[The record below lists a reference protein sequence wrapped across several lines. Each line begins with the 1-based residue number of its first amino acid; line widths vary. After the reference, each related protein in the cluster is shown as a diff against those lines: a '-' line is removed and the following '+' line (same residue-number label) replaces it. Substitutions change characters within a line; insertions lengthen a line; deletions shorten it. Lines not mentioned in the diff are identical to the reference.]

1 MMARKGKRNTRRA
14 GRRSASAA
22 LAVEADAR
30 AGVRVVRET
39 AGGRRRVWMRVLTV
53 LGWLVS
59 ALAVAL
65 CAAVW
70 WVCARLELLFT
81 ADGVSALADLGADG
95 ARERLASVQ
104 LEALTPFV
112 ALYGWRHV
120 VIAVVLS
127 VGFGVGFALLWA
139 GRAR

>member
-1 MMARKGKRNTRRA
+1 MARKGKRNTRKD
-14 GRRSASAA
+14 GRRVARAA
-22 LAVEADAR
+22 LAVDENAR
-30 AGVRVVRET
+30 ADVRVVRE
-39 AGGRRRVWMRVLTV
+39 AGGRRRVWMRVLTA

-59 ALAVAL
+59 ALAVVL

-81 ADGVSALADLGADG
+81 AAGVRELADLGADG

-112 ALYGWRHV
+112 ALYGWRYV
-120 VIAVVLS
+120 AVAVILS
-127 VGFGVGFALLWA
+127 AGFGVGFALLWL

>member
-1 MMARKGKRNTRRA
+1 MARKGKRNTRKD
-14 GRRSASAA
+14 GRRVARAA
-22 LAVEADAR
+22 LAVDENAR
-30 AGVRVVRET
+30 ADVRVVRE

-81 ADGVSALADLGADG
+81 AAGVRELANLGADG

-112 ALYGWRHV
+112 ALYGWRYV
-120 VIAVVLS
+120 AVAVILS
-127 VGFGVGFALLWA
+127 AGFGVGFTLLWL

>member
-1 MMARKGKRNTRRA
+1 MMARSGKKSARKGRKTAPRVRV
-14 GRRSASAA
+14 
-22 LAVEADAR
+22 AVPCGSS
-30 AGVRVVRET
+30 GVRVVRE
-39 AGGRRRVWMRVLTV
+39 AGGRRRLWMRVLTV

-59 ALAVAL
+59 ALAVVL

-81 ADGVSALADLGADG
+81 AAGMRELADLGADG

-112 ALYGWRHV
+112 ALYGWRYV
-120 VIAVVLS
+120 AVAVILS
-127 VGFGVGFALLWA
+127 VGLGVGFALLWV
-139 GRAR
+139 GRSR

>member
-1 MMARKGKRNTRRA
+1 MARKGKRNTRKA
-14 GRRSASAA
+14 GRRAA
-22 LAVEADAR
+22 LTVDADAR
-30 AGVRVVRET
+30 AGVRVVRE
-39 AGGRRRVWMRVLTV
+39 AGGRRRVWTRVLTV

-59 ALAVAL
+59 ALAVVL

-81 ADGVSALADLGADG
+81 AAGVRELADLGADG

-112 ALYGWRHV
+112 ALYGCRYV
-120 VIAVVLS
+120 AVAVILS
-127 VGFGVGFALLWA
+127 VGLGVGFALLWL

>member
-1 MMARKGKRNTRRA
+1 MARKGKRNARKDGRRA
-14 GRRSASAA
+14 ARAA
-22 LAVEADAR
+22 LAVDTDVR
-30 AGVRVVRET
+30 AGVRVVRER
-39 AGGRRRVWMRVLTV
+39 GGRRVWMRVLTV

-59 ALAVAL
+59 ALAVVL

-81 ADGVSALADLGADG
+81 AAGVRELADLGADG

-112 ALYGWRHV
+112 ALYGWRYV
-120 VIAVVLS
+120 AVAIILS
-127 VGFGVGFALLWA
+127 VGLGVGFALLWL

>member
-1 MMARKGKRNTRRA
+1 MARKGKRNTRKD
-14 GRRSASAA
+14 GRRVARAA
-22 LAVEADAR
+22 LAVDENAR
-30 AGVRVVRET
+30 ADVRVVRE

-59 ALAVAL
+59 ALAVVL

-81 ADGVSALADLGADG
+81 AAGVRELADLGADG

-112 ALYGWRHV
+112 ALYGWRYV
-120 VIAVVLS
+120 AVAVILS
-127 VGFGVGFALLWA
+127 VGLGVGFALLWL
-139 GRAR
+139 GRSQ

>member
-1 MMARKGKRNTRRA
+1 MSRKGKRNARKDGRRA
-14 GRRSASAA
+14 ARAV
-22 LAVEADAR
+22 LAVDANVR
-30 AGVRVVRET
+30 AGVRVVRE

-59 ALAVAL
+59 ALAVVL

-81 ADGVSALADLGADG
+81 AAGVRELADLGAEG

-112 ALYGWRHV
+112 ALYGWRYV
-120 VIAVVLS
+120 AVAVILS
-127 VGFGVGFALLWA
+127 AGLGVGFALLWL

>member
-1 MMARKGKRNTRRA
+1 MSRKRKKRAARGNNTGVASDIAGKH
-14 GRRSASAA
+14 SAA
-22 LAVEADAR
+22 T
-30 AGVRVVRET
+30 GVRRIRER
-39 AGGRRRVWMRVLTV
+39 APRRLLMRVLTV

-81 ADGVSALADLGADG
+81 AAGVRELANLGADG
-95 ARERLASVQ
+95 ARERLSSVQ

-112 ALYGWRHV
+112 ALYGWRYV
-120 VIAVVLS
+120 AVAVILS
-127 VGFGVGFALLWA
+127 AGFGVGFALLWL

>member
-1 MMARKGKRNTRRA
+1 MARKGKRNTRKD
-14 GRRSASAA
+14 GRRVARAA
-22 LAVEADAR
+22 LAVDENAR
-30 AGVRVVRET
+30 ADVRVVRET
-39 AGGRRRVWMRVLTV
+39 VGGRRRVWMRVLTV

-59 ALAVAL
+59 ALAVVL

-81 ADGVSALADLGADG
+81 AAGVRELADLGADG

-112 ALYGWRHV
+112 ALYGWRYV
-120 VIAVVLS
+120 AVSVILS
-127 VGFGVGFALLWA
+127 VGLGVGFALLWL

>member
-1 MMARKGKRNTRRA
+1 MMARKGKRNTRKS
-14 GRRSASAA
+14 GRRAARAA
-22 LAVEADAR
+22 LTVDADAR
-30 AGVRVVRET
+30 AGVRVVRE
-39 AGGRRRVWMRVLTV
+39 AGGRRRVLTV

-59 ALAVAL
+59 ALAVVL

-81 ADGVSALADLGADG
+81 AAGVRELADLGADG

-112 ALYGWRHV
+112 ALYGCRYV
-120 VIAVVLS
+120 AVAVILS
-127 VGFGVGFALLWA
+127 VGLGVGFALLWL

>member
-1 MMARKGKRNTRRA
+1 MARKGKRNTRKD
-14 GRRSASAA
+14 GRRVAR
-22 LAVEADAR
+22 AVDADTR

-39 AGGRRRVWMRVLTV
+39 VGGRRRVWMRVLTV

-59 ALAVAL
+59 ALAVVL

-81 ADGVSALADLGADG
+81 AAGVRELADLGADG

-112 ALYGWRHV
+112 ALYGWRYV
-120 VIAVVLS
+120 AFAVTLS
-127 VGFGVGFALLWA
+127 AGFGVGFTLLWL

>member
-1 MMARKGKRNTRRA
+1 MARKGKRNTRKA
-14 GRRSASAA
+14 GRRAA
-22 LAVEADAR
+22 LTVDADAR
-30 AGVRVVRET
+30 AGVRVVRE
-39 AGGRRRVWMRVLTV
+39 AGGRRRAWMRVLTV

-59 ALAVAL
+59 AVSVAA

-81 ADGVSALADLGADG
+81 AAGVRELADLGADG

-112 ALYGWRHV
+112 ALYGWRYV
-120 VIAVVLS
+120 AVAIILS
-127 VGFGVGFALLWA
+127 VGLGVGFALLWL
-139 GRAR
+139 GRSR

>member
-1 MMARKGKRNTRRA
+1 MSRKRKKRAARGNNTGVASDIAGKH
-14 GRRSASAA
+14 SAA
-22 LAVEADAR
+22 T
-30 AGVRVVRET
+30 GVRRIRER
-39 AGGRRRVWMRVLTV
+39 APRRLLMRVLTV

-59 ALAVAL
+59 ALAAVL

-81 ADGVSALADLGADG
+81 AAGVRELANLGADG
-95 ARERLASVQ
+95 ARERLSSVQ

-112 ALYGWRHV
+112 ALYGLRYV
-120 VIAVVLS
+120 AVAVILS
-127 VGFGVGFALLWA
+127 VGLGVGFTLLWL

>member
-1 MMARKGKRNTRRA
+1 MARKGKRNMRKD
-14 GRRSASAA
+14 GRSVARAA
-22 LAVEADAR
+22 LAVDENAR
-30 AGVRVVRET
+30 ADVRVVRE

-59 ALAVAL
+59 ALAVVL

-81 ADGVSALADLGADG
+81 AAGVRELADLGADG

-112 ALYGWRHV
+112 ALYGWRYV
-120 VIAVVLS
+120 AVAVILS
-127 VGFGVGFALLWA
+127 VGIGVGFALLWL
-139 GRAR
+139 GRSR

>member
-1 MMARKGKRNTRRA
+1 MSRKRKKSPTRSGGGSA
-14 GRRSASAA
+14 VASGGRQDTTAS
-22 LAVEADAR
+22 
-30 AGVRVVRET
+30 GVRRIRER
-39 AGGRRRVWMRVLTV
+39 APRRLLMRVLTV
-53 LGWLVS
+53 LGWLAS
-59 ALAVAL
+59 ALAVVL

-81 ADGVSALADLGADG
+81 AAGVRELADLGADG

-112 ALYGWRHV
+112 ALYGWRYV
-120 VIAVVLS
+120 AVATILS
-127 VGFGVGFALLWA
+127 VGLGVGFALLWL

>member
-1 MMARKGKRNTRRA
+1 MARKGKRNTRKD
-14 GRRSASAA
+14 GRRVARAV
-22 LAVEADAR
+22 LAVDADVR
-30 AGVRVVRET
+30 AGVRVVRE
-39 AGGRRRVWMRVLTV
+39 AGGRRRVWMRMLTV

-81 ADGVSALADLGADG
+81 AAGVRELADLGADG

-139 GRAR
+139 GRSR

>member
-1 MMARKGKRNTRRA
+1 MARKGKRNTRKD
-14 GRRSASAA
+14 GRRVARAA
-22 LAVEADAR
+22 LAVDENAR
-30 AGVRVVRET
+30 ADVRVVRET
-39 AGGRRRVWMRVLTV
+39 FGGRRRVWMRVLTA

-59 ALAVAL
+59 ALAVVL

-81 ADGVSALADLGADG
+81 ASGVRELVDLGADG

-112 ALYGWRHV
+112 ALYGWRYV
-120 VIAVVLS
+120 AVAVILS
-127 VGFGVGFALLWA
+127 AGLGVGFALLWA
-139 GRAR
+139 GRSR

>member
-1 MMARKGKRNTRRA
+1 MARKGKRNTRKD
-14 GRRSASAA
+14 GRRVARAA
-22 LAVEADAR
+22 LAVDENAR
-30 AGVRVVRET
+30 ADVRVVRE

-59 ALAVAL
+59 ALAVVL

-81 ADGVSALADLGADG
+81 AAGVRELADLGADG

-112 ALYGWRHV
+112 ALYGWRYV
-120 VIAVVLS
+120 AVAVILS
-127 VGFGVGFALLWA
+127 AGLGVGFALLWS

>member
-1 MMARKGKRNTRRA
+1 
-14 GRRSASAA
+14 
-22 LAVEADAR
+22 
-30 AGVRVVRET
+30 
-39 AGGRRRVWMRVLTV
+39 MRVLTV

-59 ALAVAL
+59 AIAVVL
-65 CAAVW
+65 CAAAW

-81 ADGVSALADLGADG
+81 AAGVRELADLGADG

-112 ALYGWRHV
+112 ALYGWRYV
-120 VIAVVLS
+120 AVAVILS
-127 VGFGVGFALLWA
+127 VGFGVGFVLLWL

>member
-1 MMARKGKRNTRRA
+1 MARKGKRNTRKD
-14 GRRSASAA
+14 GRRVARAA
-22 LAVEADAR
+22 LAVDENAR
-30 AGVRVVRET
+30 ADVRVVRE

-59 ALAVAL
+59 ALAVVL

-81 ADGVSALADLGADG
+81 AAGVRELADLGADG

-112 ALYGWRHV
+112 ALYGWRYAAV
-120 VIAVVLS
+120 AVILS
-127 VGFGVGFALLWA
+127 VGLGVGFALLWA

>member
-1 MMARKGKRNTRRA
+1 MSRKGKRAARGGN
-14 GRRSASAA
+14 ASAPSPA
-22 LAVEADAR
+22 AR
-30 AGVRVVRET
+30 RGGSSSDVRLIRER
-39 AGGRRRVWMRVLTV
+39 APRRLLMRVLTV

-59 ALAVAL
+59 ALAVVL

-81 ADGVSALADLGADG
+81 AAGVSALADLGVDG

-112 ALYGWRHV
+112 ALYGWRYV
-120 VIAVVLS
+120 AVAALLS
-127 VGFGVGFALLWA
+127 VGFGVGFALLWL

>member
-1 MMARKGKRNTRRA
+1 MARKGKRNTRKD
-14 GRRSASAA
+14 GRRVARAA
-22 LAVEADAR
+22 LAVDENAR
-30 AGVRVVRET
+30 ADVRVVRE

-59 ALAVAL
+59 ALAVVL

-81 ADGVSALADLGADG
+81 AAGVRELADLGADG

-112 ALYGWRHV
+112 ALYGWRYV
-120 VIAVVLS
+120 AVAIILS
-127 VGFGVGFALLWA
+127 VGLGVGFTLLWL
-139 GRAR
+139 GRSR

>member
-1 MMARKGKRNTRRA
+1 MARKGKRNTRKD
-14 GRRSASAA
+14 GRRAARAA
-22 LAVEADAR
+22 LAADADAR
-30 AGVRVVRET
+30 AGVRVVRE

-59 ALAVAL
+59 ALAVVL

-81 ADGVSALADLGADG
+81 AAGVRELADLGADG

-112 ALYGWRHV
+112 ALYGWRYV
-120 VIAVVLS
+120 AVAVILS
-127 VGFGVGFALLWA
+127 VGLGVGFALLWL

>member
-1 MMARKGKRNTRRA
+1 MARKGKRNTRKD
-14 GRRSASAA
+14 GRRADRAV
-22 LAVEADAR
+22 LAVDADVR
-30 AGVRVVRET
+30 AGVRVVRE

-53 LGWLVS
+53 LGWLMS
-59 ALAVAL
+59 ALSVIL

-81 ADGVSALADLGADG
+81 AAGVRELADLGADG

-112 ALYGWRHV
+112 ALYGWRYV
-120 VIAVVLS
+120 AVAVILS
-127 VGFGVGFALLWA
+127 VGLGVGFALLWL
-139 GRAR
+139 GRSR

>member
-1 MMARKGKRNTRRA
+1 MARKGKRNARKGGRRA
-14 GRRSASAA
+14 DR
-22 LAVEADAR
+22 AVDADVR

-39 AGGRRRVWMRVLTV
+39 VGGRRRVWMRVLTV

-59 ALAVAL
+59 ALAVVL

-81 ADGVSALADLGADG
+81 AAGVRELADLGSDG

-112 ALYGWRHV
+112 ALYGWRYV
-120 VIAVVLS
+120 AVAVILS
-127 VGFGVGFALLWA
+127 AGLGVGFALLWL

>member
-1 MMARKGKRNTRRA
+1 MMARKGKKNA
-14 GRRSASAA
+14 QKGRKTASRVRT
-22 LAVEADAR
+22 AVPGVSG
-30 AGVRVVRET
+30 GVRRIRER
-39 AGGRRRVWMRVLTV
+39 APRRLLLRVLTV

-59 ALAVAL
+59 ALAVVL

-81 ADGVSALADLGADG
+81 AAGVRELADLGAEG

-112 ALYGWRHV
+112 ALYGWRYV
-120 VIAVVLS
+120 AVAVILS
-127 VGFGVGFALLWA
+127 AGFGVGFALLWL
-139 GRAR
+139 GRSR

>member
-1 MMARKGKRNTRRA
+1 MARKGKRNTRKD
-14 GRRSASAA
+14 GRRAARAA
-22 LAVEADAR
+22 LAVDADAR
-30 AGVRVVRET
+30 AGVRVVRE

-59 ALAVAL
+59 ALAVVL

-81 ADGVSALADLGADG
+81 AAGVRELADLGADG

-112 ALYGWRHV
+112 ALYGWRYV
-120 VIAVVLS
+120 AVAVILS
-127 VGFGVGFALLWA
+127 VGLGVGFTLLWL

>member
-1 MMARKGKRNTRRA
+1 MARKGKRNTRKD
-14 GRRSASAA
+14 GRRVARAA
-22 LAVEADAR
+22 LAVDENAR
-30 AGVRVVRET
+30 ADVRVVREV
-39 AGGRRRVWMRVLTV
+39 GGRRRVWMRVLTV

-59 ALAVAL
+59 ALAVVL

-81 ADGVSALADLGADG
+81 AAGVRELADLGADG

-112 ALYGWRHV
+112 ALYGWRYV
-120 VIAVVLS
+120 AVAVILS
-127 VGFGVGFALLWA
+127 AGFGVGFTLLWL
-139 GRAR
+139 GRSR

>member
-1 MMARKGKRNTRRA
+1 MARKGKRNTRKD
-14 GRRSASAA
+14 GRRVARAA
-22 LAVEADAR
+22 LAVDENAR
-30 AGVRVVRET
+30 ADVRVVRE

-53 LGWLVS
+53 LGWFVS
-59 ALAVAL
+59 ALAVVL

-81 ADGVSALADLGADG
+81 AAGVRELADLGADG

-112 ALYGWRHV
+112 ALYGWRYV
-120 VIAVVLS
+120 AVAIILS
-127 VGFGVGFALLWA
+127 VGLGVGFALLWL
-139 GRAR
+139 GRSR

>member
-1 MMARKGKRNTRRA
+1 MARKGKRNTRKD
-14 GRRSASAA
+14 GRRVARAA
-22 LAVEADAR
+22 LAVDENAR
-30 AGVRVVRET
+30 ADVRVVRE

-59 ALAVAL
+59 ALAVVL

-81 ADGVSALADLGADG
+81 AAGVRELANLGADG

-112 ALYGWRHV
+112 ALYGWRYV
-120 VIAVVLS
+120 AVAVILS
-127 VGFGVGFALLWA
+127 VGLGVGFALLWL

>member
-1 MMARKGKRNTRRA
+1 MARSGKKNARKGRKTAPRVRV
-14 GRRSASAA
+14 
-22 LAVEADAR
+22 AVPGGSS
-30 AGVRVVRET
+30 GVRRIRER
-39 AGGRRRVWMRVLTV
+39 APRRLLMRVLTV
-53 LGWLVS
+53 LGWLMS
-59 ALAVAL
+59 ALSVIL

-81 ADGVSALADLGADG
+81 AAGVRELADLGADG

-112 ALYGWRHV
+112 ALYGWRYV
-120 VIAVVLS
+120 AVAVILS
-127 VGFGVGFALLWA
+127 VGLGVGFTLLWS

>member
-1 MMARKGKRNTRRA
+1 MARKGKQKTRKS
-14 GRRSASAA
+14 GRRVARAA
-22 LAVEADAR
+22 LAVDADAR

-39 AGGRRRVWMRVLTV
+39 VGGRRRVWMRVLTV

-81 ADGVSALADLGADG
+81 AAGVRELAGLGADG
-95 ARERLASVQ
+95 ARERLSSVQ

-112 ALYGWRHV
+112 ALYGWRYV
-120 VIAVVLS
+120 AVAVILS
-127 VGFGVGFALLWA
+127 VGFGVGFALLWL

>member
-1 MMARKGKRNTRRA
+1 MARKGKRNTRKD
-14 GRRSASAA
+14 GRRVARAA
-22 LAVEADAR
+22 LAVDENAR
-30 AGVRVVRET
+30 ADVRVVRE

-81 ADGVSALADLGADG
+81 AAGVRELADLGADG

-112 ALYGWRHV
+112 ALYGWRYV
-120 VIAVVLS
+120 AVAVILS
-127 VGFGVGFALLWA
+127 VGLGVGFALLCL

>member
-1 MMARKGKRNTRRA
+1 MARKGKRNTRKS
-14 GRRSASAA
+14 GRRVARAV
-22 LAVEADAR
+22 LAVDADVR
-30 AGVRVVRET
+30 AGVRVVRE

-59 ALAVAL
+59 ALAVVL

-81 ADGVSALADLGADG
+81 AAGVRELADLGADG

-112 ALYGWRHV
+112 ALYGWRYV
-120 VIAVVLS
+120 AVAVILS
-127 VGFGVGFALLWA
+127 VGLGVGFALLWA
-139 GRAR
+139 GRSR

>member
-1 MMARKGKRNTRRA
+1 MARKGKRNARKDGRRA
-14 GRRSASAA
+14 ARAA
-22 LAVEADAR
+22 LAVDADAR
-30 AGVRVVRET
+30 AGVRVVRE

-53 LGWLVS
+53 LGWLVNAVS
-59 ALAVAL
+59 VAL
-65 CAAVW
+65 CASVW

-81 ADGVSALADLGADG
+81 AAGVRELADLGTDG